1 MSADP
6 ADLPV
11 EPAGEPEEID
21 LDADDD
27 DLDEDIDEEV
37 LDDEDDEDDELDPD
51 AAEDIE
57 VVEAD
62 EADEVDVDVVEPDV
76 EPAGVVAP
84 AKGRADDD
92 DEEEDDELDPDD
104 VEADLDT
111 ILKDRIAAAAD
122 EEDDEEEELGDP
134 EVATD
139 GTKIPPRRPGEFV
152 CQSCFLVKNGNQ
164 LADADSRLCVD
175 CV

>member
-1 MSADP
+1 MAADP

-21 LDADDD
+21 LDADDLDDD

-37 LDDEDDEDDELDPD
+37 LDDDEDDELDPD
-51 AAEDIE
+51 AVEDIE
-57 VVEAD
+57 VV

-122 EEDDEEEELGDP
+122 EEDDEEAELGDP